1 MSNRKMN
8 SHVSG
13 ERADQRLIDHYQSQ
27 QLSSSR
33 LHTIMNE
40 RQTKGRNRTISFAL
54 AASLLLFSLAF
65 MTHQHILASQ
75 QTDTV
80 LREAALNHSSKL
92 KMDSEAQTLV
102 GLQGELDELLF
113 EMKLPESSFFNKLA
127 VLGGRYCTISGQLAA
142 HLKLADLETSEQYS
156 LFLTPS
162 GGSLTRLKSD
172 DVDVAGVDVKLWHE
186 NNVVYALASNTGRS
200 L

>member
-1 MSNRKMN
+1 MKGQNTSSR
-8 SHVSG
+8 VSG
-13 ERADQRLIDHYQSQ
+13 EQADQRLIDHYQSQ
-27 QLSSSR
+27 QMSSDR
-33 LHTIMNE
+33 LHTIFNE
-40 RQTKGRNRTISFAL
+40 TQSIGRNRIIGFSL

-65 MTHQHILASQ
+65 LTHQNILASH

-92 KMDSEAQTLV
+92 KMDSEAQTLA

-127 VLGGRYCTISGQLAA
+127 VLGGRYCTINGQLAA
-142 HLKLADLETSEQYS
+142 HLKLIDPGTSEQFS

-162 GGSLTRLKSD
+162 GSNLVALKSD
-172 DVDVAGVDVKLWHE
+172 DVDVAGVDVKLWQE
-186 NNVVYALASNTGRS
+186 NDVVYALASNSGTT